1 MPVLRQALFCT
12 RQLGKDREI
21 HSLILTVAATLP
33 IRFPNRIANDEALR
47 VAEATAF
54 TAPDTLPTKA
64 ARVEDVRLW
73 DVDTFEFDD
82 FEVRH

>member
-33 IRFPNRIANDEALR
+33 IRFPNRIANDEIWRWFALLAVLVLALEWVVYHR
-47 VAEATAF
+47 
-54 TAPDTLPTKA
+54 
-64 ARVEDVRLW
+64 RI
-73 DVDTFEFDD
+73 
-82 FEVRH
+82 